1 MVQELLDKIGSLT
14 IVQAAEL
21 VKAMEDKFGISAAAP
36 VAVAAVAAPAAGAAA
51 AEEKTEFNVVLEGF
65 SGDKKVDAIKKVR
78 EITNLPLMD
87 AKKLVEGGT
96 GVLKEGVAK
105 EEAEKIKKKI
115 ESLGRKTPLKS
126 CLFPLLP
133 ISGLALPV
141 FNRRAFIF
149 FVLISRGA
157 KCQSRKL

>member
-36 VAVAAVAAPAAGAAA
+36 VAVAAAAAPAAGPA

-96 GVLKEGVAK
+96 GVLKEGVSK
-105 EEAEKIKKKI
+105 EEAEKIKKEIEALGGKI
-115 ESLGRKTPLKS
+115 ALK
-126 CLFPLLP
+126 
-133 ISGLALPV
+133 
-141 FNRRAFIF
+141 
-149 FVLISRGA
+149 
-157 KCQSRKL
+157 

>member
-36 VAVAAVAAPAAGAAA
+36 VAVAAVAAPAAGGAAA
-51 AEEKTEFNVVLEGF
+51 GEEKTEFNVVLEGF
-65 SGDKKVDAIKKVR
+65 TGDKKVDAIKKVR

-96 GVLKEGVAK
+96 GVLKEGVSK
-105 EEAEKIKKKI
+105 EEAEKIKKEIEALGGKI
-115 ESLGRKTPLKS
+115 ALK
-126 CLFPLLP
+126 
-133 ISGLALPV
+133 
-141 FNRRAFIF
+141 
-149 FVLISRGA
+149 
-157 KCQSRKL
+157 

>member
-36 VAVAAVAAPAAGAAA
+36 VAVAAVAAPAAGGPA

-78 EITNLPLMD
+78 EITNLPTD
-87 AKKLVEGGT
+87 GR
-96 GVLKEGVAK
+96 
-105 EEAEKIKKKI
+105 EEA
-115 ESLGRKTPLKS
+115 R
-126 CLFPLLP
+126 
-133 ISGLALPV
+133 
-141 FNRRAFIF
+141 
-149 FVLISRGA
+149 
-157 KCQSRKL
+157 

>member
-36 VAVAAVAAPAAGAAA
+36 VAVAAAAAPAAEAAG
-51 AEEKTEFNVVLEGF
+51 EEKTEFNVVLEAF

-96 GVLKEGVAK
+96 GVLKEGASK
-105 EEAEKIKKKI
+105 EEAEKIKKEIEALGGKI
-115 ESLGRKTPLKS
+115 ALK
-126 CLFPLLP
+126 
-133 ISGLALPV
+133 
-141 FNRRAFIF
+141 
-149 FVLISRGA
+149 
-157 KCQSRKL
+157 

>member
-36 VAVAAVAAPAAGAAA
+36 VAVAAVAAPAAGGAAA
-51 AEEKTEFNVVLEGF
+51 GEEKTEFNVVLEGF

-105 EEAEKIKKKI
+105 EEAEKIKKEIEALGGKI
-115 ESLGRKTPLKS
+115 ALK
-126 CLFPLLP
+126 
-133 ISGLALPV
+133 
-141 FNRRAFIF
+141 
-149 FVLISRGA
+149 
-157 KCQSRKL
+157 

>member
-36 VAVAAVAAPAAGAAA
+36 VAMAAAAPAAAAA
-51 AEEKTEFNVVLEGF
+51 GEEKTEFNVVLEGF

-87 AKKLVEGGT
+87 AKKLVEGGV
-96 GVLKEGVAK
+96 GVLKEGVSK
-105 EEAEKIKKKI
+105 EEAEKIKKEIEALGGKI
-115 ESLGRKTPLKS
+115 ALK
-126 CLFPLLP
+126 
-133 ISGLALPV
+133 
-141 FNRRAFIF
+141 
-149 FVLISRGA
+149 
-157 KCQSRKL
+157 

>member
-36 VAVAAVAAPAAGAAA
+36 VAVAAVAAPAAGGAAA
-51 AEEKTEFNVVLEGF
+51 GEEKTEFNVVLEGF

-96 GVLKEGVAK
+96 GVLKEGVSK
-105 EEAEKIKKKI
+105 DEAEKIKKEIEALGGKI
-115 ESLGRKTPLKS
+115 ALK
-126 CLFPLLP
+126 
-133 ISGLALPV
+133 
-141 FNRRAFIF
+141 
-149 FVLISRGA
+149 
-157 KCQSRKL
+157 

>member
-36 VAVAAVAAPAAGAAA
+36 VAVAAVAAPAAGGAAA
-51 AEEKTEFNVVLEGF
+51 GEEKTEFNVVLEGF
-65 SGDKKVDAIKKVR
+65 TGDKKVDAIKKVR

-105 EEAEKIKKKI
+105 EEAEKIKKEIEALGGKI
-115 ESLGRKTPLKS
+115 ALK
-126 CLFPLLP
+126 
-133 ISGLALPV
+133 
-141 FNRRAFIF
+141 
-149 FVLISRGA
+149 
-157 KCQSRKL
+157 

>member
-21 VKAMEDKFGISAAAP
+21 VKAMEEKFGISAAAP
-36 VAVAAVAAPAAGAAA
+36 VAVAAVAAPAAGGAAAA

-96 GVLKEGVAK
+96 GVLKEGVSK
-105 EEAEKIKKKI
+105 EEAEKIKKELEALGGKI
-115 ESLGRKTPLKS
+115 ALK
-126 CLFPLLP
+126 
-133 ISGLALPV
+133 
-141 FNRRAFIF
+141 
-149 FVLISRGA
+149 
-157 KCQSRKL
+157 

>member
-36 VAVAAVAAPAAGAAA
+36 VAVAAAPAAAAA
-51 AEEKTEFNVVLEGF
+51 AAGEEKTEFNVVLEGF

-96 GVLKEGVAK
+96 GVLKEGVSK
-105 EEAEKIKKKI
+105 DEAEKIKKEIEALGGKI
-115 ESLGRKTPLKS
+115 ALK
-126 CLFPLLP
+126 
-133 ISGLALPV
+133 
-141 FNRRAFIF
+141 
-149 FVLISRGA
+149 
-157 KCQSRKL
+157 

>member
-36 VAVAAVAAPAAGAAA
+36 VAVAAAAAPAAAAG
-51 AEEKTEFNVVLEGF
+51 EEKTEFNVVLEGF

-96 GVLKEGVAK
+96 GVLKEGVPK
-105 EEAEKIKKKI
+105 EEAEKIKKEIEALGGKI
-115 ESLGRKTPLKS
+115 ALK
-126 CLFPLLP
+126 
-133 ISGLALPV
+133 
-141 FNRRAFIF
+141 
-149 FVLISRGA
+149 
-157 KCQSRKL
+157 